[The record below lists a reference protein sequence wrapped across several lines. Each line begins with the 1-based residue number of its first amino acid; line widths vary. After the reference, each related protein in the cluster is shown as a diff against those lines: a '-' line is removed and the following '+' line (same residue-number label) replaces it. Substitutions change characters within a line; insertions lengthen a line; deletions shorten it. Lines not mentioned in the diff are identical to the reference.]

1 MKGRKVKKTGLIR
14 KKQFIENLKIG
25 DSVSDI
31 FLVRKI
37 IPKDNLE
44 VLICD
49 KTGEIKIAFT
59 NKNFNRDD
67 FINIIK
73 PGDFIFIREGVVDDK
88 NGEIKIYLNSLD
100 NIERIDRENVR
111 IEDLVPSLS
120 NTEIESM
127 LSELRDYIDSID
139 NVYLK
144 SLLKKIFYDEE
155 FVEKFTRTPSSI
167 DHHHNYIGGNL
178 EHTLNVVKICD
189 AISKIN
195 KDLNRD
201 LLLTG
206 AMLHDIGKSF
216 EYKPYLL
223 CEKTDEGILAGH
235 IILGERKIREK
246 INELRSEGIDF
257 PENLQ
262 MLLSH
267 MILSHHGKREW
278 GSPEIPKLLEAL
290 VLHYADLMDS
300 QIKYHAQKIENEKKH
315 RGDNW
320 SLIWDNDL
328 KKRKHFYIGEV

>member
-1 MKGRKVKKTGLIR
+1 MKGRKVKKTRLIR

-25 DSVSDI
+25 DSVSDV

-49 KTGEIKIAFT
+49 KTGEIKITFT
-59 NKNFNRDD
+59 DKNLNRDD

-155 FVEKFTRTPSSI
+155 FMRNLLVSYFLATSCALIRHAFDVPPS
-167 DHHHNYIGGNL
+167 
-178 EHTLNVVKICD
+178 
-189 AISKIN
+189 
-195 KDLNRD
+195 
-201 LLLTG
+201 
-206 AMLHDIGKSF
+206 
-216 EYKPYLL
+216 P
-223 CEKTDEGILAGH
+223 
-235 IILGERKIREK
+235 
-246 INELRSEGIDF
+246 
-257 PENLQ
+257 
-262 MLLSH
+262 
-267 MILSHHGKREW
+267 W
-278 GSPEIPKLLEAL
+278 GRL
-290 VLHYADLMDS
+290 VLDFH
-300 QIKYHAQKIENEKKH
+300 
-315 RGDNW
+315 
-320 SLIWDNDL
+320 
-328 KKRKHFYIGEV
+328 